1 MLPAEIK
8 PDDALADLVADQVIA
23 AKTVQQMAS
32 EIASLKTALWLVINA
47 AGGAVEVSLT
57 DLLTVNP
64 EKIVLAKTEDPV
76 RHVVLLEAKLKK

>member
-8 PDDALADLVADQVIA
+8 LDDALAELVADQVIA
-23 AKTVQQMAS
+23 AKTVQQMAN

-57 DLLTVNP
+57 DLLAVNP
-64 EKIVLAKTEDPV
+64 ENIVLAKTEIPV
-76 RHVVLLEAKLKK
+76 RHVVLLEAKIK